1 MSVQAKTKPVVLVAE
16 DDEDIL
22 ALVVFDLEDEGY
34 EVLTARNGKEAISL
48 AFDRL
53 PDLILLDVAM
63 PGLDGYEVT
72 RRLRAEES
80 TRGTPVV
87 LLTARAQ
94 VRDVILGFEA
104 GANDYVTKPF
114 RPDELPHPPARRP
127 RAPLAIE
134 NRPGHPGRG
143 SAERAPPKGDFSGGS
158 YRFHTA
164 FAPLLST
171 PVADDVIDL
180 AHRREKERKWRA
192 FTECG
197 KRETARRWPGG

>member
-1 MSVQAKTKPVVLVAE
+1 VSAPAQARPLVLVAE

-34 EVLTARNGKEAISL
+34 EVVTTRNGEDAVAL
-48 AFDRL
+48 ALERH

-72 RRLRAEES
+72 RRLRADES

-94 VRDVILGFEA
+94 VKDVIEGFEA

-114 RPDELPHPPARRP
+114 RPDELRTRLHAALGRR
-127 RAPLAIE
+127 
-134 NRPGHPGRG
+134 
-143 SAERAPPKGDFSGGS
+143 
-158 YRFHTA
+158 
-164 FAPLLST
+164 
-171 PVADDVIDL
+171 
-180 AHRREKERKWRA
+180 
-192 FTECG
+192 
-197 KRETARRWPGG
+197 

>member
-1 MSVQAKTKPVVLVAE
+1 MSVQAKIKPVVLVAE

-34 EVLTARNGKEAISL
+34 EVLTARNGKDAIRL
-48 AFDRL
+48 AFERL

-72 RRLRAEES
+72 RRLRADES

-114 RPDELPHPPARRP
+114 RPDELRTRLHAALGRR
-127 RAPLAIE
+127 
-134 NRPGHPGRG
+134 
-143 SAERAPPKGDFSGGS
+143 
-158 YRFHTA
+158 
-164 FAPLLST
+164 
-171 PVADDVIDL
+171 
-180 AHRREKERKWRA
+180 
-192 FTECG
+192 
-197 KRETARRWPGG
+197 

>member
-1 MSVQAKTKPVVLVAE
+1 MSAPAQTRPLVLVAE

-34 EVLTARNGKEAISL
+34 EVVTTRNGEDAVAL
-48 AFDRL
+48 ALERR

-72 RRLRAEES
+72 RRLRADES

-94 VRDVILGFEA
+94 VKDVIEGFEA

-114 RPDELPHPPARRP
+114 RPDELRTRLHAALGRR
-127 RAPLAIE
+127 
-134 NRPGHPGRG
+134 
-143 SAERAPPKGDFSGGS
+143 
-158 YRFHTA
+158 
-164 FAPLLST
+164 
-171 PVADDVIDL
+171 
-180 AHRREKERKWRA
+180 
-192 FTECG
+192 
-197 KRETARRWPGG
+197 

>member
-1 MSVQAKTKPVVLVAE
+1 MSVPARKPRPLVLVAE

-22 ALVVFDLEDEGY
+22 ELVVFDLEDEGY
-34 EVLTARNGKEAISL
+34 EVLTARDGEAAVAL
-48 AFDRL
+48 ALERR

-72 RRLRAEES
+72 RRLRADEA

-114 RPDELPHPPARRP
+114 RPDELRTRLQAALGRR
-127 RAPLAIE
+127 
-134 NRPGHPGRG
+134 
-143 SAERAPPKGDFSGGS
+143 
-158 YRFHTA
+158 
-164 FAPLLST
+164 
-171 PVADDVIDL
+171 
-180 AHRREKERKWRA
+180 
-192 FTECG
+192 
-197 KRETARRWPGG
+197 

>member
-1 MSVQAKTKPVVLVAE
+1 VSVQAKTKPVVLVAE

-94 VRDVILGFEA
+94 VKDVILGFEA

-114 RPDELPHPPARRP
+114 RPDELRTRLHAALGRR
-127 RAPLAIE
+127 
-134 NRPGHPGRG
+134 
-143 SAERAPPKGDFSGGS
+143 
-158 YRFHTA
+158 
-164 FAPLLST
+164 
-171 PVADDVIDL
+171 
-180 AHRREKERKWRA
+180 
-192 FTECG
+192 
-197 KRETARRWPGG
+197 

>member
-1 MSVQAKTKPVVLVAE
+1 MSAPAQARPLVLVAE

-34 EVLTARNGKEAISL
+34 EVVTTRNGEDAVAL
-48 AFDRL
+48 ALERH

-72 RRLRAEES
+72 RRLRADES

-94 VRDVILGFEA
+94 VKDVIEGFEA

-114 RPDELPHPPARRP
+114 RPDELRTRLHA
-127 RAPLAIE
+127 AL
-134 NRPGHPGRG
+134 G
-143 SAERAPPKGDFSGGS
+143 
-158 YRFHTA
+158 
-164 FAPLLST
+164 
-171 PVADDVIDL
+171 
-180 AHRREKERKWRA
+180 
-192 FTECG
+192 
-197 KRETARRWPGG
+197 RRW

>member
-114 RPDELPHPPARRP
+114 RPDELRTRLHAALGRR
-127 RAPLAIE
+127 
-134 NRPGHPGRG
+134 
-143 SAERAPPKGDFSGGS
+143 
-158 YRFHTA
+158 
-164 FAPLLST
+164 
-171 PVADDVIDL
+171 
-180 AHRREKERKWRA
+180 
-192 FTECG
+192 
-197 KRETARRWPGG
+197 

>member
-1 MSVQAKTKPVVLVAE
+1 VSVQAKTKPVVLVAE

-72 RRLRAEES
+72 RRLRAEGS

-94 VRDVILGFEA
+94 VKDVILGFEA

-114 RPDELPHPPARRP
+114 RPDELRTRLHAALGRR
-127 RAPLAIE
+127 
-134 NRPGHPGRG
+134 
-143 SAERAPPKGDFSGGS
+143 
-158 YRFHTA
+158 
-164 FAPLLST
+164 
-171 PVADDVIDL
+171 
-180 AHRREKERKWRA
+180 
-192 FTECG
+192 
-197 KRETARRWPGG
+197 

>member
-34 EVLTARNGKEAISL
+34 EVLTARNGKEAIRL
-48 AFDRL
+48 AFERL

-72 RRLRAEES
+72 RRLRADES

-94 VRDVILGFEA
+94 VKDVILGFEA

-114 RPDELPHPPARRP
+114 RPDELRTRLHAALGRR
-127 RAPLAIE
+127 
-134 NRPGHPGRG
+134 
-143 SAERAPPKGDFSGGS
+143 
-158 YRFHTA
+158 
-164 FAPLLST
+164 
-171 PVADDVIDL
+171 
-180 AHRREKERKWRA
+180 
-192 FTECG
+192 
-197 KRETARRWPGG
+197 

>member
-1 MSVQAKTKPVVLVAE
+1 VSVQAKTKPVVLVAE

-34 EVLTARNGKEAISL
+34 EVLTARNGTEAIRL
-48 AFDRL
+48 AFERL

-72 RRLRAEES
+72 RRLRADKS

-94 VRDVILGFEA
+94 VKDVILGFEA

-114 RPDELPHPPARRP
+114 RPDELRTRLHAALGRR
-127 RAPLAIE
+127 
-134 NRPGHPGRG
+134 
-143 SAERAPPKGDFSGGS
+143 S
-158 YRFHTA
+158 
-164 FAPLLST
+164 
-171 PVADDVIDL
+171 
-180 AHRREKERKWRA
+180 
-192 FTECG
+192 
-197 KRETARRWPGG
+197 

>member
-22 ALVVFDLEDEGY
+22 ALVVFDLQDEGY
-34 EVLTARNGKEAISL
+34 EVVTARDGKEAIRL
-48 AFDRL
+48 AFERL

-72 RRLRAEES
+72 RRLRADES

-94 VRDVILGFEA
+94 VKDVILGFEA

-114 RPDELPHPPARRP
+114 RPDELRTRLHAALGRR
-127 RAPLAIE
+127 
-134 NRPGHPGRG
+134 
-143 SAERAPPKGDFSGGS
+143 
-158 YRFHTA
+158 
-164 FAPLLST
+164 
-171 PVADDVIDL
+171 
-180 AHRREKERKWRA
+180 
-192 FTECG
+192 
-197 KRETARRWPGG
+197 

>member
-1 MSVQAKTKPVVLVAE
+1 VSVQAKTKPVVLVAE

-72 RRLRAEES
+72 RRLRADES

-94 VRDVILGFEA
+94 VKDVILGFEA

-114 RPDELPHPPARRP
+114 RPDELRTRLHAALGRR
-127 RAPLAIE
+127 
-134 NRPGHPGRG
+134 
-143 SAERAPPKGDFSGGS
+143 
-158 YRFHTA
+158 
-164 FAPLLST
+164 
-171 PVADDVIDL
+171 
-180 AHRREKERKWRA
+180 
-192 FTECG
+192 
-197 KRETARRWPGG
+197 